1 MSTAIT
7 TNAQAELQDM
17 IRRSAARRS
26 KKMIRARI
34 DEIIRKYQS
43 RNRCR
48 LSDEEIVLLA
58 LAYSSDEWLS
68 LSQIGEFAFSNVRF
82 FQRQAAQFFFG
93 RTYGQGIH
101 DLSRC
106 VQRYVHSSYSFH
118 PLSDDMLTKHSS
130 YLRTYGIPV
139 YSKHDLN
146 RPQAYMMT
154 AGAAYNYLEA
164 FSSKRG
170 AFNLTA
176 SVKDAA
182 SCSLMKLPNELL
194 LEICRLVV
202 KVPGHRLL
210 VGNKSFSAYD
220 EQTPI
225 WASRAQDSLTMPPVQ
240 DFLALLSVNKQVREY
255 AMPVLFYENHFQFR
269 DMRSMKTF
277 LHNIGPERRKWMRNV
292 SVSYTNL
299 SFAAAGA
306 RLLAESEHLQKLTLI
321 MSATQDPAGHFTI
334 NSGRRKFSTLTQVP
348 GVSSLKRLRGLQQ
361 LTFDPNLAHAVL
373 DAFLRPIVTQPKAVK
388 KVKKTVKRK
397 IESNDETA
405 AAAAA
410 AAAAAKEPKSA

>member
-26 KKMIRARI
+26 KKTIRARI

-68 LSQIGEFAFSNVRF
+68 HTQIGEFAFSNIRF
-82 FQRQAAQFFFG
+82 FQRQAARFFFG
-93 RTYGQGIH
+93 RTYGQDQGIH
-101 DLSRC
+101 DLSYR
-106 VQRYVHSSYSFH
+106 VQRYVYNRYSFH
-118 PLSDDMLTKHSS
+118 SPQDDMLTKHSS
-130 YLRTYGIPV
+130 YLRKFGIPV
-139 YSKHDLN
+139 YSQVDLN
-146 RPQAYMMT
+146 GQKTYMMT

-164 FSSKRG
+164 FSNKRG
-170 AFNLTA
+170 AFDLTA
-176 SVKDAA
+176 SVKDVA
-182 SCSLMKLPNELL
+182 SCPIMKLPNELL

-225 WASRAQDSLTMPPVQ
+225 WASRSQDSLTMPPVQ
-240 DFLALLSVNKQVREY
+240 DFLALLSVSKQVREY
-255 AMPVLFYENHFQFR
+255 AMRVFFYDNHFQFK

-277 LHNIGPERRKWMRNV
+277 LHNIGPERRKWIRNV

-299 SFAAAGA
+299 SVAAAGA
-306 RLLAESEHLQKLTLI
+306 RLLAESEHLQRLTLI

-334 NSGRRKFSTLTQVP
+334 NSGRRKFSALTQVP

-361 LTFDPNLAHAVL
+361 LTFDPNQAHAVL
-373 DAFLRPIVTQPKAVK
+373 DAFLRPLVTQPKAVK

-397 IESNDETA
+397 TESNEEA
-405 AAAAA
+405 V
-410 AAAAAKEPKSA
+410 AAAKGPKSA